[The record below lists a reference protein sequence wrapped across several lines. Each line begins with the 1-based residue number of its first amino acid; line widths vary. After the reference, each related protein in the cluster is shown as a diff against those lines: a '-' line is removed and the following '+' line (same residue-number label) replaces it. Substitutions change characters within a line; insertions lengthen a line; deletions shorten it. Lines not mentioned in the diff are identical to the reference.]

1 MKKNFD
7 TGIKILSEL
16 IASGGEKPLGN
27 FLKPLVYSSRS
38 YGYMSLGKFQ
48 QAKDDLEKLENE
60 YSLDIPN
67 LYNKFICE
75 GIMACN
81 SQKYEQ
87 SLAFFSKAGKIM
99 PAKLEPYFY
108 KAVTLI
114 CFISK
119 LIPKDMKAKQKEYLE
134 SAMKTVKKCE
144 REIENNPSLFL
155 VRSFLHYA
163 IGSAEKALEDLDKCM
178 GDTIK
183 HQPIHFYLNGM
194 ILAEHY
200 GRYEEAIEEFK
211 KALSAEGDH
220 KIP

>member
-1 MKKNFD
+1 MTRSIYEIAKIKIEHRDYYEALYTLERAKYLDIEERVIKKFKTFADGVTELMKKNFD
-7 TGIKILSEL
+7 TGIKILTDLSN
-16 IASGGEKPLGN
+16 SGEKPLGN

-38 YGYMSLGKFQ
+38 YGYMSLGKYQ
-48 QAKDDLEKLENE
+48 QAKEDLEKLENE

-99 PAKLEPYFY
+99 PSKLEPYFY
-108 KAVTLI
+108 KAVTLV

-119 LIPKDMKAKQKEYLE
+119 LIPKYLKPKQREYLE

-144 REIENNPSLFL
+144 REI
-155 VRSFLHYA
+155 
-163 IGSAEKALEDLDKCM
+163 
-178 GDTIK
+178 
-183 HQPIHFYLNGM
+183 
-194 ILAEHY
+194 
-200 GRYEEAIEEFK
+200 
-211 KALSAEGDH
+211 
-220 KIP
+220 